1 MPGRLTGVPSP
12 SSSEHIVETDIP
24 QRLDRLPWSRWHL
37 RMVFALGITWLLDGL
52 EVTLAGSVAGILKDK
67 GALGLSDVEVG
78 ATATGYLAGAVL
90 GALFFG
96 WLTDRLGRKK
106 LFLITLAVYLLATAA
121 TAFSWNFWT
130 FFLFRFLTGAGIGG
144 EYAAINSAVDELVPA
159 AVRGAVDLA
168 INATFWIGAALGAA
182 GTLFLLDSGR
192 FSPDASW
199 RFAFGIGAALGLVIL
214 FLRRHVP
221 ESPRWLMLRGYE
233 DEANR
238 IVCEIEASVTAEKG
252 ELPKPEGSIKI
263 AVRKFTPIAD
273 VWKAMVRDQPAR
285 SFLGLV
291 LMVAQSFFF
300 NAVFFTYG
308 LVLTQFFQ
316 VDSKRVSVYI
326 LPFALGNFMG
336 PLILGRFFDSIGRKK
351 MIAATYGA
359 SGLLLA
365 ISALLFGSG
374 RQSALSQAIWFTVI
388 FFIASSAASAA
399 YLTVSE
405 VFPLEIRAFA
415 ISIFYAL
422 GTFAGGVGAPSLFAH
437 LIASGSRTQLMFG
450 YLLGSALMIAG
461 ALTEL
466 KIGVNAE
473 RQSLESI
480 SAPLQAR

>member
-1 MPGRLTGVPSP
+1 M
-12 SSSEHIVETDIP
+12 
-24 QRLDRLPWSRWHL
+24 

-52 EVTLAGSVAGILKDK
+52 EVTLAGSLASILKDK
-67 GALGLSDVEVG
+67 RTLGFSDVEVG
-78 ATATGYLAGAVL
+78 GTATGYLAGAVI

-106 LFLITLAVYLLATAA
+106 LFLLTLALYLSATAA
-121 TAFSWNFWT
+121 TAFSWNFAS

-159 AVRGAVDLA
+159 PVRGAVDLA
-168 INATFWIGAALGAA
+168 INATFWIGAAMGAA
-182 GTLFLLDSGR
+182 GTLFLLDSGK
-192 FSPDASW
+192 FAPDLSW
-199 RFAFGIGAALGLVIL
+199 RFAFGIGAVLGLCIL
-214 FLRRHVP
+214 LLRRHVP

-233 DEANR
+233 DEANQ
-238 IVCEIEASVTAEKG
+238 IVRDIETAVRAEKG
-252 ELPKPEGSIKI
+252 ELPEPEGSIKI
-263 AVRKFTPIAD
+263 AVRSYTPVAD
-273 VWKAMVRDQPAR
+273 VWNAMVRDNPAR

-308 LVLTQFFQ
+308 LVLTQYFGVKSEQ
-316 VDSKRVSVYI
+316 VSLYI
-326 LPFALGNFMG
+326 LPFALGNFLG
-336 PLILGRFFDSIGRKK
+336 PVLLGRYFDTIGRKK
-351 MIAATYGA
+351 MIAATYGM
-359 SGLLLA
+359 SGILLA
-365 ISALLFGSG
+365 ISAILFAAGK
-374 RQSALSQAIWFTVI
+374 QSAFSQAVWFTAI

-422 GTFAGGVGAPSLFAH
+422 GTLAGGVGAPSLFARF
-437 LIASGSRTQLMFG
+437 IETGSRTQLMYG
-450 YLLGSALMIAG
+450 YLLGAGLMLLG

-466 KIGVNAE
+466 KFGVNAE